1 MQMIRK
7 GTAYV
12 QKHGIRSLVRKV
24 RRRLLL
30 RSIRSSVRPAP
41 EAAHARKCE
50 RFVQKRQKQFSAIF
64 DRETAMSLIGTDDAV
79 IYQDFFSTEYHPV
92 PAERWIEQD
101 ARRDFLLHPMCWV
114 MDDDRWDEHIAD
126 IGHLRRTAQE
136 VQLLHWPQ
144 LGSYVV
150 QVSFSP
156 DELPER
162 ITADAIRVLVSKE
175 DASGFDLCV
184 REDESTFDRIHI
196 FCKARWLRMMAEWS
210 EAPSCEATIVL
221 CTYKRLDAAR
231 TALETLIAQDTDD
244 YEVLVV
250 NNDPANR
257 EMLAIAQAFGDERVR
272 YLDCPYPGL
281 SAARNFSL
289 YDARGSILLYVDDDG
304 LMEKDCLRLICEA
317 FSQHPDT
324 DVIGGKIL
332 LKDPERFSHV
342 ILPGYEA
349 LWSQRSADDPE
360 YCEALTEADFPYGC
374 SYGIRRETARRM
386 GGFRISYGRMGKDFA
401 GGEEMVL
408 SHLVKMDG
416 GKVGIEP
423 RAVIWHDV
431 EPSRYTL
438 EHVQKTMRA
447 SRLTNRLMKLDL
459 YKPWDEGWREEKLLL
474 EAAQDHLA
482 ELEREGVPEDDLRY
496 RYALYEVQASQAA
509 LAEESHAAPPVKSEA
524 RSKDAA
530 AL

>member
-1 MQMIRK
+1 MQIIRK

-30 RSIRSSVRPAP
+30 RSIRTSSAPAP
-41 EAAHARKCE
+41 ESAHVSKHQ
-50 RFVQKRQKQFSAIF
+50 RFVEKRRQQFHADF
-64 DRETAMSLIGTDDAV
+64 DAQALIGTDDKV
-79 IYQDFFSTEYHPV
+79 ICHDFCGMQYMPV
-92 PAERWIEQD
+92 PKERWIEQD
-101 ARRDFLLHPMCWV
+101 ARRDFLLRPLCWV
-114 MDDDRWDEHIAD
+114 TEDSRFDERIRAAGHIRKAA
-126 IGHLRRTAQE
+126 REAAR
-136 VQLLHWPQ
+136 LLWPQ
-144 LGSYVV
+144 LGSCMV
-150 QVSFSP
+150 QVSFFADERP
-156 DELPER
+156 DR
-162 ITADAIRVLVSKE
+162 IVPDAVRVLVSDQ
-175 DASGFDLCV
+175 DAPGFDLCV
-184 REDESTFDRIHI
+184 RDDETAFDRIHI
-196 FCKARWLRMMAEWS
+196 FCKAKWLRDLQKADD
-210 EAPSCEATIVL
+210 AASCKATIVL
-221 CTYKRLDAAR
+221 CTYKRLDAAKA
-231 TALETLIAQDTDD
+231 ALEKMLGQDTDD

-257 EMLAIAQAFGDERVR
+257 EMLAIAQSFGDERVR

-496 RYALYEVQASQAA
+496 LYCLYEVQASQAA
-509 LAEESHAAPPVKSEA
+509 LAQDSNPPFAAKTSAHP
-524 RSKDAA
+524 KDTA